1 MPEAGTR
8 AAIHPDTRLGAV
20 YLTVT
25 NLERSLDFYRRVIG
39 FKLQRREGDTVT
51 LGAGGAELLVLSE
64 RPRARRVSGTAGLY
78 HFALLVPSRRELAR
92 ALGRIAETQTAVQGL
107 VDHWI
112 SEAIYLPDPD
122 GHGIEIAC
130 DRPREQWPPFQAI
143 ARRGNLPLDVQG
155 LIGELRGAPLRTE
168 LHADTAVGHV
178 HLHVADLQQA
188 EAFYHEVL
196 GFEKLAY
203 GIPTAG
209 FVSAGGYHH
218 HIGYN
223 TWAGVG
229 APSPPVDAVGL
240 QWFTVELP
248 TPAALQRVIDR
259 IHAAGLT
266 LEERE
271 EGVLVRDPSG
281 NGVLLQAGAS

>member
-1 MPEAGTR
+1 MPEAGTH

-64 RPRARRVSGTAGLY
+64 RPRARRVPGTTGLY

-92 ALGRIAETQTAVQGL
+92 ALGRIAETLTAVQGL

-248 TPAALQRVIDR
+248 TPAALQKVIDR

-271 EGVLVRDPSG
+271 GGVLVRDPSG